1 MDHLLFCIN
10 HPQKIAKRHCNKCEQ
25 NLCNECIFESHI
37 EHYEEITKIEY
48 TIDTKHE
55 HYSQFILKE
64 IESIIEKSIKELKP
78 QLQKIVLD
86 KTEQYIKEHKNLQL
100 KLSNPPEKKPLNHPE
115 KKPLNHPEKKPV
127 NAYHPPKQPKKKENL
142 KNQIITKTGSFNINE
157 RAKMFSGQNS
167 KEIKIK
173 VDENNPFNKGKKGNV
188 KAMASIFEQ
197 K

>member
-1 MDHLLFCIN
+1 M
-10 HPQKIAKRHCNKCEQ
+10 E
-25 NLCNECIFESHI
+25 
-37 EHYEEITKIEY
+37 
-48 TIDTKHE
+48 
-55 HYSQFILKE
+55 
-64 IESIIEKSIKELKP
+64 
-78 QLQKIVLD
+78 
-86 KTEQYIKEHKNLQL
+86 KTEQYIKEHKNLQI
-100 KLSNPPEKKPLNHPE
+100 KLNNPHEKKPLNP
-115 KKPLNHPEKKPV
+115 PEKKPV